1 MSIIKF
7 EKIARLQ
14 LLKTLTSNSYKQIR
28 FYVNPHITNKLSS
41 KKILKPQLNNSN
53 LNNQGKHIKLLSCRK
68 LSTSSILQNKDKM
81 YVVKNNEEK
90 IKEKERVKANQNVT
104 WSYVYWYASVAIS
117 LIIFELIKKQF
128 KSKEDDNSITYND
141 FVETYL
147 KCGQVETLYVSG
159 QEEVAVVK
167 LKQDAHEVP
176 PKIFPIVGDFVNGS
190 DLIRKLNVE
199 SPHGESL
206 NVEHNE
212 EYCKKAKKD
221 IDYRRYW
228 KNAEYLVYAMNG
240 FTFVCVFAWN
250 IKRSGWDSI
259 FFVQMFNMFKR

>member
-14 LLKTLTSNSYKQIR
+14 LLKTLSSNSYKQIR
-28 FYVNPHITNKLSS
+28 FYVNLHTTNQSSSEKFLKL
-41 KKILKPQLNNSN
+41 PLNNST
-53 LNNQGKHIKLLSCRK
+53 LNNQNIKLPLSCRK
-68 LSTSSILQNKDKM
+68 FSTSNISNNKDIK

-104 WSYVYWYASVAIS
+104 WSYVYWYASVALS

-128 KSKEDDNSITYND
+128 KSKDDDNSITYDD

-147 KCGQVETLYVSG
+147 KCGQVETLYVSA

-167 LKQDAHEVP
+167 LNQDEDEVP
-176 PKIFPIVGDFVNGS
+176 PKVFPIVGGFVDGS
-190 DLIRKLNVE
+190 DLIRKLSLE

-206 NVEHNE
+206 NIEHNE
-212 EYCKKAKKD
+212 EYCKEAKSD
-221 IDYRRYW
+221 IVHRKYW

-240 FTFVCVFAWN
+240 FTFLCVFAWN
-250 IKRSGWDSI
+250 VKRSGWDSI
-259 FFVQMFNMFKR
+259 FFIQMFNMFKR